1 MRVVKIDQG
10 TEQIPDPQVELD
22 QLQLEHPLVLVIWRD
37 AFFDFDQSNADDI
50 RPDYLVH
57 TVGFLLAEGPKFVSL
72 AQEVLPDG
80 DGFRAVTHIPLSIV
94 ERIVRL
100 GAGADEASPLALIRC
115 TLRRSSGRSAPR
127 SARRRDEQ
135 MNTTS
140 ASAFTSPRPS
150 RIR

>member
-1 MRVVKIDQG
+1 MRVVKIDQR
-10 TEQIPDPQVELD
+10 TEQIQDPQVALD
-22 QLQLEHPLVLVIWRD
+22 RLQRDHPMVLVIWRD
-37 AFFDFDQSNADDI
+37 AFFDFDQSDPEDI

-100 GAGADEASPLALIRC
+100 DMDRNDPSP
-115 TLRRSSGRSAPR
+115 SPDPR
-127 SARRRDEQ
+127 
-135 MNTTS
+135 
-140 ASAFTSPRPS
+140 
-150 RIR
+150 